1 MYVYDIVEEDT
12 LSDDWA
18 ISSTNITI
26 TGLEPTYTSLEVTY
40 SVCTISMVTVTQRPC
55 DHLISK

>member
-1 MYVYDIVEEDT
+1 MYVYDIEGEDT

-26 TGLEPTYTSLEVTY
+26 TGLEPTYPSLYMTCHCHVPQLQLLQEQVN
-40 SVCTISMVTVTQRPC
+40 V
-55 DHLISK
+55 

>member
-1 MYVYDIVEEDT
+1 MYVYDIEEEDT

-26 TGLEPTYTSLEVTY
+26 IGLEPTYPSLEMTLPC
-40 SVCTISMVTVTQRPC
+40 SVPMFTV
-55 DHLISK
+55 LIDKGTNTL